1 MMLVLSLVAFG
12 LLLFAGHLATEL
24 DKYKGLPKPKFKVN
38 DVVVLSSEGFALIEC
53 VLAKYTDKGSS
64 VTYMVRTNRGQR
76 LNYDEYDITCK
87 ASLADLYGD
96 TKEERR

>member
-1 MMLVLSLVAFG
+1 MLMLSLVTLA
-12 LLLFAGHLATEL
+12 LLLLAGYLATEV

-53 VLAKYTDKGSS
+53 VLAKYTDKNSS
-64 VTYMVRTNRGQR
+64 VTYMIRTNSGRR
-76 LNYDEYDITCK
+76 LNVGEDEITCK

-96 TKEERR
+96 EKEERR